1 MSRLASGKYNVR
13 RKRMKFT
20 YQLVLQSFIS
30 HGRNFVNKDYYY
42 YNYSM

>member
-13 RKRMKFT
+13 CKRMKFT